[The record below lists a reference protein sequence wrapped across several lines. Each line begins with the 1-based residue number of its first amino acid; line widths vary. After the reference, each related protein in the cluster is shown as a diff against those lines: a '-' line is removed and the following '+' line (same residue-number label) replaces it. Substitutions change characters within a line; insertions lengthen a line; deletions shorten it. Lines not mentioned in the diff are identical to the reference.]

1 MSRRV
6 WALVPAAAAVWLA
19 GVAVSGRAAPPPVGA
34 LATAPAQEAAA
45 PAAPAQAAPAPSP
58 RNANYS
64 IDVELDPRTRTL
76 TGRGVVS
83 WRNIAD
89 RPATE
94 LQFHLYWNAWR
105 NTESTWMRERL
116 RAGRGPGGRHGDS
129 PADRPAGDWS
139 FIDVTAIRLLAGSGT
154 PLTDLTASA
163 VFVAPDDGNPHDR
176 TVLSVPLPRPVGP
189 GATVTVELAWT
200 ARVPRTFAR
209 TGAIG
214 NSFFIAQW
222 FPKLGVLDQA
232 GWNTHQFHA
241 GTEFYADFGV
251 YDVRITVPTGW
262 VVGATGLL
270 RERLETPRG
279 ATTHRYVQ
287 EDVHDFAWTTSP
299 DYQEHTARF
308 EHPRL
313 PPVDLRLL
321 LQPEHAGQAERHF
334 AATRAVLR
342 LYGEWYGAY
351 PYGHLTIVDPAWQSS
366 AGGMEYPTLFT
377 AGTRYLAPV
386 GAGQPEGV
394 TIHEAGHQF
403 WYGLVASN
411 EFEHAWMDEGLNQF
425 SASRALHESSAPVYY
440 TERFFGDFI
449 PWVFREIPLTRVD
462 TDGWGSYR
470 RAADSDTPSTP
481 SWRYYTGTGSAITYS
496 KTALW
501 LHTLERHIGW
511 ERLRRGLSAFF
522 ERARFT
528 HPAPDDL
535 FRALSEGAGEN
546 LTWFFDQVH
555 RSSNTVDYA
564 IGQLTTSDA
573 GPRGLVDVRGAPRY
587 ADGSARRQTW
597 RTEVVVRRLGEAVLP
612 VDVLV
617 RFADGSIA
625 RERWD
630 GRDRWVLFTYDRPS
644 AAVSADV
651 DPDRVLLLDVNR
663 TNNSRHLEPATAKAG
678 RQWAGRWWIWL
689 QDAVITYGFFL

>member
-6 WALVPAAAAVWLA
+6 WALAPAAAAVWLA
-19 GVAVSGRAAPPPVGA
+19 GTAVSGRTPPPA
-34 LATAPAQEAAA
+34 AARAAA
-45 PAAPAQAAPAPSP
+45 PRQAAAAPAAPAPSP

-64 IDVELDPRTRTL
+64 IDVELDPATRTL
-76 TGRGVVS
+76 TGRGVLS
-83 WRNIAD
+83 WRNISA

-116 RAGRGPGGRHGDS
+116 RAGRGPGGRRGDS

-139 FIDVTAIRLLAGSGT
+139 AIDVTAIRLLAGSGT

-163 VFVAPDDGNPHDR
+163 VFVAPDDGNPDDR

-200 ARVPRTFAR
+200 AHVPRTFAR

-214 NSFFIAQW
+214 NYFFIAQW
-222 FPKLGVLDQA
+222 FPKLGVLDDG

-241 GTEFYADFGV
+241 GTEFYADYGV

-262 VVGATGLL
+262 VVGATGRL

-377 AGTRYLAPV
+377 SGTRYLAP
-386 GAGQPEGV
+386 AGGGEPEGV
-394 TIHEAGHQF
+394 TVHEAGHQF
-403 WYGLVASN
+403 WYGLVANN
-411 EFEHAWMDEGLNQF
+411 EFEHAWMDEGLNEF
-425 SASRALHESSAPVYY
+425 SASRVLHESLAPVYY
-440 TERFFGDFI
+440 TERFFGDFL

-470 RAADSDTPSTP
+470 RAAESDTPATP

-501 LHTLERHIGW
+501 LHTLERQIGW
-511 ERLRRGLSAFF
+511 ARLRRGLSAFF

-528 HPAPDDL
+528 HPAPGDL
-535 FRALSEGAGEN
+535 FRALSESAGQD

-555 RSSNTVDYA
+555 GSSNTVDYA
-564 IGQLTTSDA
+564 IGHLATSDA
-573 GPRGLVDVRGAPRY
+573 GPRGLVDTGGAPRF
-587 ADGSARRQTW
+587 ADGSARRATW
-597 RTEVVVRRLGEAVLP
+597 RTEVVVRRLGEATLP

-617 RFADGSIA
+617 GFADGSTA

-630 GRDRWVLFTYDRPS
+630 GRDRWKLLTYDRPS
-644 AAVSADV
+644 AAVSAEV

-663 TNNSRHLEPATAKAG
+663 TNNSRHLDPPTAKAG